1 MQTSLFLPANLTLRY
16 SAVFETSVSLG
27 LMGRSPFGICPQC
40 QNPSSKVHS
49 YYERKVKDLPMS
61 EKEVSLR
68 IMVRK
73 FFCQQPNCPRK
84 IFAERFDTSLKPY
97 ERRLERCNA
106 QIRGIGLSC
115 GSKPG
120 AKVCKLIALPVS
132 ASTILRVMRKTPL
145 PEVEPPKVLGI
156 DDFAFR
162 KGHRGNGNTYG
173 TILVDLEQRKPIDL
187 LPDREGKT
195 LEEWLK
201 AHPGIAVVARDR
213 FAVYANAVTA
223 AAPEAIQVADRWHL
237 LKNLSESLERYLD
250 TQRSLIKAIAQELNQ
265 KQIKV
270 LTPTAQPTELSSIF
284 IGPSGNN
291 NEPISQAPT
300 EKRYSIYLEVK
311 RLQQQGHGKK
321 TIARHLGISRN
332 TVRKYFNQ
340 PVFVPKMHGKRSNLL
355 QFEAYLRKRWSEG
368 QTCVKELLQ
377 EIQSMGYNGK
387 YTILAAFLVNYPRM
401 PHVYALPPVQKGATY
416 SSRSLSI
423 ALCQKEADWTE
434 EQKPFLSLLLQKN
447 PLLHQARKLSLE
459 FKAMMEQK
467 KGEQLANWCR
477 KAEQFPFFKGF
488 VRGILQDFQAV
499 QQALSSTWSN
509 GQTEGQVN
517 KLKNIKRQM
526 YGKASFDLLRLRV
539 LIRTG

>member
-1 MQTSLFLPANLTLRY
+1 MQTSLFLPADFTLRY
-16 SAVFETSVSLG
+16 SAVFETSASLG
-27 LMGRSPFGICPQC
+27 LMGSSPVGICPQC
-40 QNPSSKVHS
+40 MKTSSKVHS
-49 YYERKVKDLPMS
+49 YYERKVNDLPMS
-61 EKEVSLR
+61 GKQVNLR
-68 IMVRK
+68 ISVRK
-73 FFCQQPNCPRK
+73 FFCQQPSCPRK
-84 IFAERFDTSLKPY
+84 IFAERFDTCLKPY

-106 QIRGIGLSC
+106 QIRGIGLSS

-120 AKVCKLIALPVS
+120 AKICKLIALPVS

-145 PEVEPPKVLGI
+145 PPTGTPKVIGI

-162 KGHRGNGNTYG
+162 KGNTYG

-201 AHPGIAVVARDR
+201 AYPSVEVVARDR
-213 FAVYANAVTA
+213 SSVYANAVTT
-223 AAPEAIQVADRWHL
+223 AAPTAIQVADRWHL

-250 TQRSLIKAIAQELNQ
+250 TQRSLIKAVAQELSQ
-265 KQIKV
+265 KQLNA
-270 LTPTAQPTELSSIF
+270 LTQSQATTQPVSLSNST
-284 IGPSGNN
+284 SSHAVV
-291 NEPISQAPT
+291 NEPISQTPT

-311 RLQQQGHGKK
+311 RLQQQGHGIK

-340 PVFVPKMHGKRSNLL
+340 PTFVPKIHRKQSNLL
-355 QFEAYLRKRWSEG
+355 EFESYLRKRWAEG

-377 EIQSMGYNGK
+377 EAQSMGYNGK
-387 YTILAAFLVNYPRM
+387 YTILAAFLANYPRT
-401 PHVYALPPVQKGATY
+401 PHVHALPPAQKGTTY

-423 ALCQKEADWTE
+423 ALCQKEEDWTE
-434 EQKPFLSLLLQKN
+434 EQKLFLSQLLQKN
-447 PLLHQARKLSLE
+447 PMLHQARELSLE
-459 FKAMMEQK
+459 FKTLMGHK
-467 KGEQLANWCR
+467 KGEELANWCR
-477 KAEQFPFFKGF
+477 KAEQLPLFKSF
-488 VRGILQDFQAV
+488 VRGIHQDFQAV

-526 YGKASFDLLRLRV
+526 YGKANFDLLRLRV